1 MKIVT
6 LPTKS
11 IAWLRQGLLFLGLV
25 AAYAILFQLC
35 YAWMYT
41 GSPVPDADFGSF
53 FQSILLN
60 YIPML
65 VIAFSVWLVATRTLH
80 MKSVVAK
87 CLTDLLGSLPVA
99 ILLNWLFLLVT
110 GLRVNWGGTAF
121 NFVMI
126 FVFIEFVIYS
136 KRARE
141 VELQEERHQRELL
154 QKRYEVM
161 MAQVNPHFLFNSL
174 NILYSMVK
182 MGSDKSCDF
191 ILSLSGMYRYI
202 VSQQGSQSV
211 LLSEEMAFLDD
222 YVSVL
227 RMRYSQQL
235 SVEVKNTADAT
246 SKRIVPYTMQLLI
259 ENVTKHNVISSHQ
272 HIGILIEIG
281 PEDIRVSNPVIP
293 RPATTSSYFGLTYL
307 TRLYQSFGK
316 DFRVENDGRTFTAII
331 PYL

>member
-1 MKIVT
+1 
-6 LPTKS
+6 
-11 IAWLRQGLLFLGLV
+11 
-25 AAYAILFQLC
+25 
-35 YAWMYT
+35 
-41 GSPVPDADFGSF
+41 
-53 FQSILLN
+53 
-60 YIPML
+60 
-65 VIAFSVWLVATRTLH
+65 

-99 ILLNWLFLLVT
+99 IRLNWLFPLVT

-211 LLSEEMAFLDD
+211 LL
-222 YVSVL
+222 
-227 RMRYSQQL
+227 
-235 SVEVKNTADAT
+235 
-246 SKRIVPYTMQLLI
+246 
-259 ENVTKHNVISSHQ
+259 
-272 HIGILIEIG
+272 
-281 PEDIRVSNPVIP
+281 
-293 RPATTSSYFGLTYL
+293 
-307 TRLYQSFGK
+307 
-316 DFRVENDGRTFTAII
+316 
-331 PYL
+331 

>member
-99 ILLNWLFLLVT
+99 ILLNWLFPLVT

-161 MAQVNPHFLFNSL
+161 MALVNPPFPLQLAQHPLFHGEDGLRQVVRLHPLPIGHVPLHRLATREPERAAVGRN
-174 NILYSMVK
+174 
-182 MGSDKSCDF
+182 GF
-191 ILSLSGMYRYI
+191 SG
-202 VSQQGSQSV
+202 
-211 LLSEEMAFLDD
+211 
-222 YVSVL
+222 
-227 RMRYSQQL
+227 
-235 SVEVKNTADAT
+235 
-246 SKRIVPYTMQLLI
+246 
-259 ENVTKHNVISSHQ
+259 
-272 HIGILIEIG
+272 
-281 PEDIRVSNPVIP
+281 
-293 RPATTSSYFGLTYL
+293 
-307 TRLYQSFGK
+307 
-316 DFRVENDGRTFTAII
+316 
-331 PYL
+331 